1 MDNLP
6 IQKKSN
12 ESNINSPNSATLNI
26 QKKQR
31 QKKII
36 FKQFNT
42 EEKNEKRID
51 TPLSIHHN
59 RQDSINSNQSKII
72 SNTSIKEERGKMKP
86 TSFTHITRNLFL
98 TKSPK
103 KKNINSPFRINKN
116 IKNENEDEYILRRK
130 THHSN
135 LSKKKKFDIGFS
147 FLEQPEFINNKQ
159 SNTHIIFRK
168 KKKISHL
175 INNNEED
182 NNASIYSLTGLSRKK
197 ILELNDIQKDFKKS
211 VIGLSKKDLNS
222 LGKNYLDDE
231 EEDEDNNNSNNIS
244 SDAISSEEENKIDKE
259 RYRMLQRVGKTF
271 DSLDEEDIAI
281 NDFYISPDNKF
292 IIILDIIIAI
302 ITIYNLIYIPLFLGL
317 NDIYCRQVSFFN
329 ILTFFDIFTDIIY
342 IIDNILPFF
351 IALYTIDD
359 ALKTDLRVIRR
370 NYLRSYFIIDF
381 LAAIPF
387 KTIFSIFDKK
397 CNDEGYL
404 SAPLYQKNI
413 YYLLIVIQL
422 PKAIKVFNRNWLIDH
437 IKKYLNQYE
446 HFNIYLGLYENIL
459 IFFVGLHIVAC
470 TFIFVGKNEY
480 PGWIINFGFQN
491 KTFWGLYFIA
501 IYYIITTVTT
511 VGYGDLT
518 CVTPIEKLF
527 GLFMEIV
534 GIFAYSFALTSISN
548 YVKVLSDKNEE
559 FHQKC
564 EILDDIRVNYPE
576 LSDDLYIRIHR
587 YLKSNLFND
596 KKDKKLIIN
605 SLPITL
611 KNTLI
616 CHMYEPII
624 KNFVFFKN
632 FNNVDFV
639 VRVILCFRPILA
651 VRNDIL
657 IKDGDFVEDI
667 IFVKFG
673 RLSLDLPILFEK
685 EEIKTNLK
693 ESNTIREDLTLKN
706 NFLENLMA
714 GEEIEEEDEEKND
727 KNEEDN
733 VQYFKILDIQ
743 KNEHFGDILMFL
755 NKRSSLR
762 LKVKT
767 RKAELFYLNKN
778 DALEISTSFPQ
789 IWKKI
794 NKRSLFNWQQIKR
807 LMNKIYKIF
816 NKFNNNE
823 NEEDQQNFITTS
835 FLEYT
840 ELESISSLNEA
851 SVEDDEKTQKRNEKK
866 LLKENTLKN
875 KELLKK
881 QNSNESGLSILKKNT
896 GKKKNLAPLKTI
908 KESKS
913 FEDKEEEY
921 SIKKQ
926 DKMLDKNSDNH
937 TNTNLTVKSEKT
949 EKSMITQ
956 KMSINDED
964 YEDNDDKNYSNSK
977 IDETL
982 RKKKIYISENVSEEA
997 VNKNYISPKSNSTP
1011 YKPNEINNE
1020 IYPYETFIATTANNT
1035 IQMNS
1040 NIQSFIK
1047 SKVHIDNNSICSTEI
1062 SFSIESE
1069 YENINEISNFKYS
1082 KNLKLQ
1088 RQVRNIFND
1097 NNYNDN
1103 NTFQKSNL
1111 RNINK
1116 GPIKK
1121 TSSVK
1126 FIENEYKKNT
1136 SINSYGNIS
1145 VNSNISKNNV
1155 NHCNSFLSKKSKS
1168 NLSYQSNQS
1177 GTSNQSSNSQTEIPK
1192 RKKKKS
1198 LLNVIHQNMER
1209 NYMDLNDPNLFYS
1222 EFFQHYFE
1230 KKHKNENE
1238 HLFADLDEE
1247 LIKKFETLNEKD
1259 DKKSSPLKK
1268 FINMLKKI

>member
-6 IQKKSN
+6 NHQKSN
-12 ESNINSPNSATLNI
+12 ESNINSPNTTTLNVL
-26 QKKQR
+26 KKPR

-42 EEKNEKRID
+42 EEKKSD
-51 TPLSIHHN
+51 TQISYN
-59 RQDSINSNQSKII
+59 NDRQDSLNSNNGNKIQLK
-72 SNTSIKEERGKMKP
+72 SSIKDDRGKMKP
-86 TSFTHITRNLFL
+86 TSFTHITRDLFL

-103 KKNINSPFRINKN
+103 KKNLSSPYKIPRNV
-116 IKNENEDEYILRRK
+116 KNEFEDDYILRRK

-147 FLEQPEFINNKQ
+147 FLEQPEPISSQ
-159 SNTHIIFRK
+159 SSNTHIIFGK
-168 KKKISHL
+168 KKKLPHL
-175 INNNEED
+175 FNNEED
-182 NNASIYSLTGLSRKK
+182 NNNSIFSMTGLSHQK

-211 VIGLSKKDLNS
+211 VIGLSKKDLS
-222 LGKNYLDDE
+222 ILGKNFLDDD
-231 EEDEDNNNSNNIS
+231 DEDNNNSDNNFSSYANS
-244 SDAISSEEENKIDKE
+244 SDEENKIDKE
-259 RYRMLQRVGKTF
+259 RYRMLQRIGKIY

-292 IIILDIIIAI
+292 IIILDIIIAFF
-302 ITIYNLIYIPLFLGL
+302 TVYNLIYIPLFLGL
-317 NDIYCRQVSFFN
+317 NDIYCKQGNFLNF
-329 ILTFFDIFTDIIY
+329 ITFIDIFTDIIY

-351 IALYTIDD
+351 TALYSMDD
-359 ALKTDLRVIRR
+359 ALKTDLRIIRR
-370 NYLRSYFIIDF
+370 NYLKGYFIIDF

-387 KTIFSIFDKK
+387 KTLFSLFDKK
-397 CNDEGYL
+397 CTDEGYL

-413 YYLLIVIQL
+413 YYILIVIQL
-422 PKAIKVFNRNWLIDH
+422 PKAIKVFQRNWLVDN

-446 HFNIYLGLYENIL
+446 HFNMYLGLYENVL
-459 IFFVGLHIVAC
+459 IFFIGIHIVAC
-470 TFIFVGKNEY
+470 IFIFVGKNEY
-480 PGWIINFGFQN
+480 PGWIIQFGFEN

-564 EILDDIRVNYPE
+564 EILDDIRLSYPE
-576 LSDDLYIRIHR
+576 LSDDLYTRIHR

-611 KNTLI
+611 KNTLV

-639 VRVILCFRPILA
+639 VRVILSFRPILA

-685 EEIKTNLK
+685 EEEKQTLK
-693 ESNTIREDLTLKN
+693 ESNTLKEDLTLKN

-714 GEEIEEEDEEKND
+714 GEEIEEEEEEKND
-727 KNEEDN
+727 KKEENN
-733 VQYFKILDIQ
+733 VQYFKVIDIQ

-755 NKRSSLR
+755 NKRSTLR
-762 LKVKT
+762 LIVKT

-778 DALEISTSFPQ
+778 DALEISTNFPQ

-794 NKRSLFNWQQIKR
+794 NKRSLFNWEQIKR

-816 NKFNNNE
+816 NKFNVGE
-823 NEEDQQNFITTS
+823 IEDDHQAFLTTS
-835 FLEYT
+835 FLENSD
-840 ELESISSLNEA
+840 LESIPSSNEI
-851 SVEDDEKTQKRNEKK
+851 SGDDDEKTQIRKEKK
-866 LLKENTLKN
+866 LLKENTKKN
-875 KELLKK
+875 KKMLKK
-881 QNSNESGLSILKKNT
+881 QNSEETDLEILKKNT
-896 GKKKNLAPLKTI
+896 LKNKKVFQLKTI

-913 FEDKEEEY
+913 IEDKEEEY
-921 SIKKQ
+921 SIRRQEKLV
-926 DKMLDKNSDNH
+926 DKTSDNH
-937 TNTNLTVKSEKT
+937 TCTNITAKSERTDKT
-949 EKSMITQ
+949 LVTQ
-956 KMSINDED
+956 KISINDD
-964 YEDNDDKNYSNSK
+964 YYEENEEKNYQNSK

-982 RKKKIYISENVSEEA
+982 RKKKNYISEKFSEDTI
-997 VNKNYISPKSNSTP
+997 NKIYNSPKSNSTP

-1020 IYPYETFIATTANNT
+1020 IYPYETFIVTTANT
-1035 IQMNS
+1035 IQMNTDS
-1040 NIQSFIK
+1040 NIQSFLK
-1047 SKVHIDNNSICSTEI
+1047 SKVHIDNYSICSTEI

-1082 KNLKLQ
+1082 KSPKLQ
-1088 RQVRNIFND
+1088 RQIKNIFNEI
-1097 NNYNDN
+1097 NYNDN
-1103 NTFQKSNL
+1103 NGYQKSNL
-1111 RNINK
+1111 RNINAK
-1116 GPIKK
+1116 GGIKK

-1126 FIENEYKKNT
+1126 FFEGEFMKYP
-1136 SINSYGNIS
+1136 SINSVANQS
-1145 VNSNISKNNV
+1145 VNSNMSKSNN
-1155 NHCNSFLSKKSKS
+1155 NKSFLSKRSKS
-1168 NLSYQSNQS
+1168 NLSFQSNQS
-1177 GTSNQSSNSQTEIPK
+1177 ESNQSSNSQIKIPK
-1192 RKKKKS
+1192 RKKKKN

-1230 KKHKNENE
+1230 KKNKNETEN
-1238 HLFADLDEE
+1238 LFADLDEE
-1247 LIKKFETLNEKD
+1247 LIKKFQCLNEKD
-1259 DKKSSPLKK
+1259 DKSSPLKK
-1268 FINMLKKI
+1268 FINMLKNI